1 MRHLLL
7 AMSVLTAAA
16 CATSGVEEPAF
27 DLVMV
32 DGDFEVRNYTPTIIA
47 ETTVEGS
54 ALGSRFAGFGPL
66 ADYIFAKDRKGEEI
80 AMTAPVTQA
89 PREKI
94 AMTAPVT
101 QQDDAGKWTVGFTMP
116 AGYTMETLPKP
127 GNPAVKLV
135 EQRARKMAVLTFS
148 GTASGDRMKVMEQ
161 ELMTRLSR
169 AGLVATG
176 QPVFAFYDPP
186 WTLAFLRRNEV
197 MVEIAERDALGDAR
211 DGVIDGAH

>member
-1 MRHLLL
+1 MKQLVL
-7 AMSVLTAAA
+7 ALCALMTAG
-16 CATSGVEEPAF
+16 CATSGVEEPAY
-27 DLVMV
+27 DLAFA
-32 DGDFEVRNYTPTIIA
+32 DGAFEIRQYAPTILA
-47 ETTVEGS
+47 ETTVEGD

-101 QQDDAGKWTVGFTMP
+101 QQVEGGKWTVGFTMP
-116 AGYTMETLPKP
+116 AGYTMQTLPKP

-148 GTASGDRMKVMEQ
+148 GTAGDKRMQAMED
-161 ELMTRLSR
+161 ELMAKVSR
-169 AGLVATG
+169 AGLVAVG

-197 MVEIAERDALGDAR
+197 MVEIADQ
-211 DGVIDGAH
+211 